1 MINSNNNE
9 IWVFLSHTNKDY
21 EKVRQVRNMLEEQ
34 SLRPLMF
41 FLHCLNDDGEI
52 DSLIKREMDCRTR
65 FILCDSENA
74 RKSHWVQ
81 KEVEYIK
88 SQNRICET
96 IDLSKNMDEIMS
108 TLQDFINK
116 TRLFISYNRE
126 EYELAEKV
134 YNRLSRL
141 DFAVYID
148 RAWDFN
154 STYHQNYKD
163 ALDYLENSVVKAN
176 GFVIAIMN
184 ESVLNP
190 NSGSRYELIKAIRDN
205 KSIGKEAPN
214 IISFTTQ
221 GSVVDHIQRD
231 KELSSLSMCNIQS
244 IEGLDKEK
252 QCDEIVKRVVTQLM
266 TPGSIKVLADNIS
279 KGIYGETN
287 AKEAEFLYG
296 LLDGAE
302 KEHVLKSESGS
313 FFIDDKGIVQRFE
326 PASDNPFIKEETEKD
341 ANYTFKTNKS
351 IRTFIVP
358 EGVKG
363 FVSDFMRDMRVIERF
378 EFPEGLLSIGNHT
391 REITDIDAHCV
402 FADCILPAVVI
413 PDSVKEIGAFAF
425 GHTYINSIQLPESL
439 HSPYGRQFKDS
450 YIGTLILPKEWKDG
464 VSLGKYGELQLTGWW
479 FDNDKYGYLRWPST
493 YIENLEFY

>member
-1 MINSNNNE
+1 MSMRDNE
-9 IWVFLSHTNKDY
+9 IWVFLSHSNKDY

-41 FLHCLNDDGEI
+41 FLHCLNDDDEI
-52 DSLIKREMDCRTR
+52 DSLIKREIDCRTR

-184 ESVLNP
+184 ERVLNP

-296 LLDGAE
+296 LLE
-302 KEHVLKSESGS
+302 
-313 FFIDDKGIVQRFE
+313 
-326 PASDNPFIKEETEKD
+326 
-341 ANYTFKTNKS
+341 
-351 IRTFIVP
+351 
-358 EGVKG
+358 
-363 FVSDFMRDMRVIERF
+363 
-378 EFPEGLLSIGNHT
+378 
-391 REITDIDAHCV
+391 
-402 FADCILPAVVI
+402 
-413 PDSVKEIGAFAF
+413 
-425 GHTYINSIQLPESL
+425 
-439 HSPYGRQFKDS
+439 
-450 YIGTLILPKEWKDG
+450 
-464 VSLGKYGELQLTGWW
+464 
-479 FDNDKYGYLRWPST
+479 
-493 YIENLEFY
+493 